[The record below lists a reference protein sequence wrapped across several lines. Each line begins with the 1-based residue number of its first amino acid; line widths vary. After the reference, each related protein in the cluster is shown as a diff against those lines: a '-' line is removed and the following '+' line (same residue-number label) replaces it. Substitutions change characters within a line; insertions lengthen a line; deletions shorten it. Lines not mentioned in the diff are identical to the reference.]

1 MKSIIEDTTILI
13 QGPLSIVSIGN
24 KELVRSFVSDSKLT
38 DDQRSDI

>member
-24 KELVRSFVSDSKLT
+24 T